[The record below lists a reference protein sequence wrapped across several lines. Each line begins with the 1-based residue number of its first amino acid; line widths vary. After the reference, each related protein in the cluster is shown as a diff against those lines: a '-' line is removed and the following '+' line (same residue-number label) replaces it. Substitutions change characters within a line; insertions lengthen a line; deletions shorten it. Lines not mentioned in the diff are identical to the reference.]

1 MNANLYEN
9 LSNFTFHVFS
19 EGFEWTTAKL
29 KQAKDVRWLTHC
41 NAVEALRKSYKSVV
55 FSLSREASE
64 RSCATAAGLHTFV
77 TKYFFIAGIQMM
89 SDILPHLNILS
100 KLFQVITCTQL
111 YYVIIIILIMLISS
125 LFNGMK
131 LQQIIFCRKS
141 ALTSQ
146 W

>member
-1 MNANLYEN
+1 MQICMKILATLHFMCFQKVLNEPQL
-9 LSNFTFHVFS
+9 
-19 EGFEWTTAKL
+19 KL

-146 W
+146 

>member
-1 MNANLYEN
+1 MQICMKILATLHFMCFQKVLNEPQL
-9 LSNFTFHVFS
+9 
-19 EGFEWTTAKL
+19 KL

-64 RSCATAAGLHTFV
+64 RSCATAAWLHTFV

>member
-1 MNANLYEN
+1 MKILATLHFMCFQKVLNEPQL
-9 LSNFTFHVFS
+9 
-19 EGFEWTTAKL
+19 KL

-77 TKYFFIAGIQMM
+77 TKYFFIARIQMM

-131 LQQIIFCRKS
+131 LQQVIFCRKS

-146 W
+146 